1 MEMRIRD
8 LECSVGGVSMYCTG
22 RIAPLDADTVKLEH
36 GMPAVAKVK
45 TGRYVKVEFLSVT
58 HRGGPLTSKR

>member
-1 MEMRIRD
+1 
-8 LECSVGGVSMYCTG
+8 MYCTG
-22 RIAPLDADTVKLEH
+22 RIAPLDTVKLEH

-58 HRGGPLTSKR
+58 HRGGPLTNKG